1 MDYNTASIL
10 CAGLMLF
17 LLVIGVPIAYA
28 LGFSSILVGYFAFGS
43 FALQKAGW
51 TTFQLLYNLTWTPLP
66 LFTLMSYLIAETKM
80 GEHLFRTAR
89 NWMSRLPG
97 GLFVAGIL
105 GEAGMAAAL
114 GASGPTIIAVGNV
127 AVPEFKRYS
136 YDKAMGLGALTC
148 GGVLGPLIPPS
159 ATMII
164 FAILANVPLGRLF
177 IAGVIP
183 GIILAVMLSLV
194 PIILCA
200 RNPELGRAAGKVS
213 WSERF
218 ASLKLIWPIV
228 VVMFGILGSIY
239 FGIATPTEAG
249 GVGCFIVLV
258 IAVLFFNL
266 RLKGLYRAIVQ
277 TAVLNATIMIIL
289 VGSSFFTYVFGSS
302 SVAQKLSVIIAS
314 LNMPP
319 LAVIVAIMVFLLFL
333 GCFIDGITIMML
345 TVPIFIPIITD
356 LGFDPLWFGVLFVI
370 NMEIALIT
378 PPMGINFFLVRNNF
392 NISSMDLIRGVWP
405 FLIMLVLFLAIT
417 VAFPQLSLW
426 LPGLMIGN

>member
-17 LLVIGVPIAYA
+17 LLLIGVPIAYS

-66 LFTLMSYLIAETKM
+66 LFTLMSFLIAETEM

-97 GLFVAGIL
+97 GLFVAAIL

-127 AVPEFKRYS
+127 AVPNSKRYS
-136 YDKAMGLGALTC
+136 YNKALGLGALTC

-164 FAILANVPLGRLF
+164 FAILGNVPLGRLF
-177 IAGVIP
+177 IAGIIP

-194 PIILCA
+194 PIIMCT
-200 RNPELGRAAGKVS
+200 RNPELGRAAGKIS
-213 WSERF
+213 WGERF
-218 ASLKLIWPIV
+218 SSLKLIWPIV

-258 IAVLFFNL
+258 IAVLFFKL
-266 RLKGLYRAIVQ
+266 RLKGLYRAIVK

-302 SVAQKLSVIIAS
+302 SVAEKLSVMIAS
-314 LNMPP
+314 LNLPP

-345 TVPIFIPIITD
+345 TVPIFIPIITT
-356 LGFDPLWFGVLFVI
+356 LGFDPLWFGILFVI

-378 PPMGINFFLVRNNF
+378 PPMGINFFLVRNSF
-392 NISSMDLIRGVWP
+392 NISSIDLVKGVWP

>member
-1 MDYNTASIL
+1 
-10 CAGLMLF
+10 MLF
-17 LLVIGVPIAYA
+17 LLIIGVPIAYA

-66 LFTLMSYLIAETKM
+66 LFTLMSFLIAETKM

-97 GLFVAGIL
+97 GLFVASIL

-127 AVPEFKRYS
+127 AVPEFKRYG
-136 YDKAMGLGALTC
+136 YDKAIGLGALTC

-183 GIILAVMLSLV
+183 GILLAAMLSLV

-200 RNPELGRAAGKVS
+200 RNPELGRAAGKIS
-213 WSERF
+213 WGERF
-218 ASLKLIWPIV
+218 SSLKLIWPIV

-266 RLKGLYRAIVQ
+266 RLKGLYRAIMQ

-302 SVAQKLSVIIAS
+302 SVAQKLSMVIAS

-345 TVPIFIPIITD
+345 TVPIFIPIITE

-392 NISSMDLIRGVWP
+392 SISSIDLMKGVWP